1 MDKKTKQVTV
11 NPFKRLTKN
20 IIEVN
25 RTPIIQALSEV
36 DDPNLMW
43 YTIFVIGYRLRSL
56 RFVRGGET
64 NELCPRARS
73 YYCSGRHSRN
83 YLVFRLQMARW

>member
-1 MDKKTKQVTV
+1 MIDITSSFYTSDTIR
-11 NPFKRLTKN
+11 FLILT
-20 IIEVN
+20 IFCLS
-25 RTPIIQALSEV
+25 PILQELSNL
-36 DDPNLMW
+36 DDLNLLW
-43 YTIFVIGYRLRSL
+43 YTILVIGYRLRSL

-83 YLVFRLQMARW
+83 HLVFRLQMAR

>member
-1 MDKKTKQVTV
+1 MIDITSRFYTSDTIRFLILKTFCLYPV
-11 NPFKRLTKN
+11 F
-20 IIEVN
+20 
-25 RTPIIQALSEV
+25 QALSEL
-36 DDPNLMW
+36 DELNLLW

-64 NELCPRARS
+64 NEPCPRARS
-73 YYCSGRHSRN
+73 YYCSGHHSRN

>member
-1 MDKKTKQVTV
+1 MIDITSRFYTSDTIRFLILKTFCLSPV
-11 NPFKRLTKN
+11 F
-20 IIEVN
+20 
-25 RTPIIQALSEV
+25 QALSEV
-36 DDPNLMW
+36 DGLNLLW

-64 NELCPRARS
+64 NEPCPRARS

>member
-1 MDKKTKQVTV
+1 MHSIKVFAHLILYVFLILKTLS
-11 NPFKRLTKN
+11 PR
-20 IIEVN
+20 
-25 RTPIIQALSEV
+25 LSEV
-36 DDPNLMW
+36 DELNLLW

-64 NELCPRARS
+64 NEPCPRARS
-73 YYCSGRHSRN
+73 YYCSGRHRRN

>member
-1 MDKKTKQVTV
+1 MIDITSRFYTSDTIRFLILKT
-11 NPFKRLTKN
+11 FYLS
-20 IIEVN
+20 
-25 RTPIIQALSEV
+25 PIFQELINV
-36 DDPNLMW
+36 DDLNLLW

-64 NELCPRARS
+64 NEPCPRARS
-73 YYCSGRHSRN
+73 YYYSGRHSRN

>member
-1 MDKKTKQVTV
+1 MHSIKVFAHLILCVFLILKTLS
-11 NPFKRLTKN
+11 PR
-20 IIEVN
+20 
-25 RTPIIQALSEV
+25 LSEV
-36 DDPNLMW
+36 DELNLVW

-73 YYCSGRHSRN
+73 DYCSGRHSRN
-83 YLVFRLQMARW
+83 HLVFRLQMARW

>member
-1 MDKKTKQVTV
+1 MHSIKVFAHLILCVFLILKTLS
-11 NPFKRLTKN
+11 PR
-20 IIEVN
+20 
-25 RTPIIQALSEV
+25 LSEV
-36 DDPNLMW
+36 DELNLLW

-73 YYCSGRHSRN
+73 YYYGRRYSRN
-83 YLVFRLQMARW
+83 YPIFCLQMARW

>member
-1 MDKKTKQVTV
+1 MIDITSRFYKSDTIRFMILKTLS
-11 NPFKRLTKN
+11 PR
-20 IIEVN
+20 
-25 RTPIIQALSEV
+25 LSEV
-36 DDPNLMW
+36 DELNLLW

-64 NELCPRARS
+64 NEPCPRARS